1 MDDTQEKILM
11 LLERVSRGK
20 VSKKDERLM
29 LTLCLT
35 DMLEFSED
43 VHVQSSVKMMLEI
56 TE

>member
-1 MDDTQEKILM
+1 MNEIQEKILM
-11 LLERVSRGK
+11 LLERVAKGK

-35 DMLEFSED
+35 DMLEFSET
-43 VHVQSSVKMMLEI
+43 VSVQDSVKMMLEI